1 MTFRD
6 NKITFKEF
14 EIGMNM
20 IMTDRK
26 NNKEALLKAEKSLV
40 RVIKSLLNK
49 LEAQKDLVRSSH
61 KKLLNDVLGSE
72 RDEIYKFSDLHR
84 KIKAIKKELENYNL
98 NLKTEEERAVYL
110 KELKKGFSS
119 LKNYENKLFFVTY
132 M

>member
-1 MTFRD
+1 MTVEEYL
-6 NKITFKEF
+6 KSLTFENV
-14 EIGMNM
+14 MNM

-40 RVIKSLLNK
+40 KVIKSLLNK

-72 RDEIYKFSDLHR
+72 KDEIYKFSNLHE
-84 KIKAIKKELENYNL
+84 KIKAIKTELENYNL
-98 NLKTEEERAVYL
+98 NLKTEEERTVYL
-110 KELKKGFSS
+110 KELKKAFSA
-119 LKNYENKLFFVTY
+119 LKNYEKKLFFVTY

>member
-1 MTFRD
+1 MTD
-6 NKITFKEF
+6 EEYLKSLTFEKV
-14 EIGMNM
+14 MNM
-20 IMTDRK
+20 IMTDKK

-40 RVIKSLLNK
+40 KVIKSLLNK

-72 RDEIYKFSDLHR
+72 KDEINKFSNLHG
-84 KIKAIKKELENYNL
+84 KIKAIKTELENYNL

-110 KELKKGFSS
+110 KELKKGFSA
-119 LKNYENKLFFVTY
+119 LKNYEKKLFLATY

>member
-1 MTFRD
+1 MTVEEYL
-6 NKITFKEF
+6 KSLTFENV
-14 EIGMNM
+14 MNM

-40 RVIKSLLNK
+40 KVIKSLLNK

-72 RDEIYKFSDLHR
+72 KDEIYKFSNLHE
-84 KIKAIKKELENYNL
+84 KIKAIKTELENYNL

-110 KELKKGFSS
+110 KELKKAFSA
-119 LKNYENKLFFVTY
+119 LKNYEKKLFFVTY

>member
-1 MTFRD
+1 MTVEEYL
-6 NKITFKEF
+6 KSLTFEKV
-14 EIGMNM
+14 MNM

-40 RVIKSLLNK
+40 KVIKSLLNK
-49 LEAQKDLVRSSH
+49 LEAQKDLVRRSH

-72 RDEIYKFSDLHR
+72 KGEIYKFSNLHE
-84 KIKAIKKELENYNL
+84 KIKAIKTELENYNL

-110 KELKKGFSS
+110 KELKKAFSA
-119 LKNYENKLFFVTY
+119 LKNYEKKLFFVTY

>member
-1 MTFRD
+1 MTDEEFL
-6 NKITFKEF
+6 KSLTFENV
-14 EIGMNM
+14 MNM

-110 KELKKGFSS
+110 KELKKGFSA